1 VLLIFRDAPAGEFYG
16 VRSANGPQAGLG
28 MAIDRAVTPA
38 AAINKSRQKI
48 VRWAAGVGAGAEF
61 PSAPLTCRRPTPPP
75 PQRKIIS
82 SRVLQ
87 SAAVDCVFSRTVLSC
102 VKWYLFCAF

>member
-1 VLLIFRDAPAGEFYG
+1 VLLIFRDAPRQGSFMAFGG
-16 VRSANGPQAGLG
+16 RSANGPEAGLG

-61 PSAPLTCRRPTPPP
+61 PLLPSPAPPP
-75 PQRKIIS
+75 PQRKNY
-82 SRVLQ
+82 LAC
-87 SAAVDCVFSRTVLSC
+87 AAGYSKNNRSFR
-102 VKWYLFCAF
+102 